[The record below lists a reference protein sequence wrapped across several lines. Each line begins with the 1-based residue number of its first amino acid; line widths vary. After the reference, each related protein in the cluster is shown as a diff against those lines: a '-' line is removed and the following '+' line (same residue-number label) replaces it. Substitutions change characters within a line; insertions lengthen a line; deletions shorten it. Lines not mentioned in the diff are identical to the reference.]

1 MKEWVMIISM
11 WGNDG
16 SMDHYIGQL
25 ALQETMTER
34 QCEYMLRDGRRAAS
48 FENEYYSMKVH
59 CYPKEC
65 AGKESCERR

>member
-34 QCEYMLRDGRRAAS
+34 QCEYMLKDGRWAAS
-48 FENEYYSMKVH
+48 FDNEYFG
-59 CYPKEC
+59 E
-65 AGKESCERR
+65 